1 MTPMENFMVEI
12 SLPEIQ
18 DEEFFNLIPSHRM
31 LINDMIEKGIIQ
43 HYTINAARTKGWI
56 LFNCKN
62 KNEVM
67 VALLKMPIFDLVKF
81 KIHDILIADGELYR
95 LPKMNLN

>member
-1 MTPMENFMVEI
+1 MVEI

-18 DEEFFNLIPSHRM
+18 DEQFFNLIPAHRM
-31 LINDMIEKGIIQ
+31 LINDMIEQGIIQ

-56 LFNCKN
+56 VFNCGN
-62 KNEVM
+62 KNEVLS
-67 VALLKMPIFDLVKF
+67 ALQRMPIFKLIKF
-81 KIHDILIADGELYR
+81 KIHEIMIADGELYR

>member
-1 MTPMENFMVEI
+1 MENFMVEI

-18 DEEFFNLIPSHRM
+18 DEQFFNLIPKHRI
-31 LINDMIEKGIIQ
+31 LINDMIENGLIQ
-43 HYTINAARTKGWI
+43 QYIINAARTKGWI

-62 KNEVM
+62 KNEV
-67 VALLKMPIFDLVKF
+67 VSALQKMPIFHLIKF
-81 KIHDILIADGELYR
+81 KIHEIMIADGELYR

>member
-1 MTPMENFMVEI
+1 MENFMVEI

-18 DEEFFNLIPSHRM
+18 DEDFYNLIPAHRR
-31 LINDMIEKGIIQ
+31 LINNMIENGTIQ
-43 HYTINAARTKGWI
+43 QYTINATRTKGWI

-62 KNEVM
+62 KHEVL
-67 VALLKMPIFDLVKF
+67 VVLQKMPIFNLIKF
-81 KIHDILIADGELYR
+81 KIHEIMIADGELYR

>member
-1 MTPMENFMVEI
+1 MVEI

-18 DEEFFNLIPSHRM
+18 DEHFFNLIPAHRM
-31 LINDMIEKGIIQ
+31 LINDLIENGIIQ
-43 HYTINAARTKGWI
+43 QYTINAARTKGWI

-62 KNEVM
+62 KNEVL
-67 VALLKMPIFDLVKF
+67 VALHKMPIFRLIKF
-81 KIHDILIADGELYR
+81 KIHEIMIADGELYR